1 MADFD
6 ELDGFDS
13 LDSFDTLNKI
23 MKLIIPLYSYCNR
36 VTESQP
42 GHNRVTTRFG
52 SMVTAPV
59 QHRYGNRAVT
69 GVQPS

>member
-42 GHNRVTTRFG
+42 GSVLWSLRPYSTG
-52 SMVTAPV
+52 TAT
-59 QHRYGNRAVT
+59 AL
-69 GVQPS
+69 